1 MKNLKICPGWI
12 ILTIVVVFMWLHRER
27 YVSTPG
33 VVVSNSGSVDSDYD
47 DGNYWRRVHAPFQ
60 YDSPESWPFPLQNNA
75 SALNVP
81 SVGPMPYPYIDDLG
95 CLK

>member
-12 ILTIVVVFMWLHRER
+12 ILTIVLVFMWIHREK

-33 VVVSNSGSVDSDYD
+33 VVVSNSGSIDSDYEN
-47 DGNYWRRVHAPFQ
+47 GNYWRRVHAPFQ
-60 YDSPESWPFPLQNNA
+60 YDSPESWSNT

-81 SVGPMPYPYIDDLG
+81 SAGPMQYPYIDDLG